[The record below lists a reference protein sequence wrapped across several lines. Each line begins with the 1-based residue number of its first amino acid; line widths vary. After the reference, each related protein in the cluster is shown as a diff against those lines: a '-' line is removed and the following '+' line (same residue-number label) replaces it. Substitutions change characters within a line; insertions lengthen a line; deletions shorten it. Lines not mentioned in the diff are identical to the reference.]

1 LGGLQQKL
9 VLEWVMEVVPVLLP
23 VVRKDES
30 RLGEELASKNEQA
43 VLKK

>member
-23 VVRKDES
+23 VVRKDGS
-30 RLGEELASKNEQA
+30 RLGEEPASKNEQA